1 MLCSGFIFMYL
12 YYSAFCLVWFGTFR
26 VLPWQP
32 IKVVRI
38 FFYIVALIL
47 VLSLFFFFPHHILH
61 FISYCCLFFSISCC
75 FAFWFIIWNKNI
87 SGDEESPACF
97 AWYLLSSDTDIYYK
111 LWTDVWVM
119 WFKVICWI
127 PEFSAEHWLLLRL
140 YCLKLKRLSVM
151 WKRKWEDYSEFD
163 MRRKHIRTK

>member
-47 VLSLFFFFPHHILH
+47 VLSLFFFFPIIFSTSSLTVVFFFLSLAALLSDSLFEIKIFQVMKNHLH
-61 FISYCCLFFSISCC
+61 VLHDIC
-75 FAFWFIIWNKNI
+75 FLQIQTFIINCGQM
-87 SGDEESPACF
+87 SELCG
-97 AWYLLSSDTDIYYK
+97 L
-111 LWTDVWVM
+111 
-119 WFKVICWI
+119 
-127 PEFSAEHWLLLRL
+127 
-140 YCLKLKRLSVM
+140 RLSV
-151 WKRKWEDYSEFD
+151 ESLNFQQNIDYYFGY
-163 MRRKHIRTK
+163 IV